1 MGIKATVQEGINKLI
16 DAKYTNL
23 PNHLREKLKQK
34 TQDKLT
40 ALQQNGMDVTLQIYD
55 KTAKSQAAK
64 FMHKEPLYF

>member
-1 MGIKATVQEGINKLI
+1 MGIKDTVEEGFNKLI
-16 DAKYTNL
+16 DAKYANL

-34 TQDKLT
+34 TQDKIS